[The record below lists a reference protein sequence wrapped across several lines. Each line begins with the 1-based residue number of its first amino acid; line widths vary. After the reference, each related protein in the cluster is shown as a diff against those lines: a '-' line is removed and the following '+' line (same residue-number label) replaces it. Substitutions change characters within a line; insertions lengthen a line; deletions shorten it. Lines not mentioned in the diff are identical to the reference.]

1 MEKTNERKK
10 KEKEGSEERNERVK
24 ETIRKTKM
32 RKIMNE
38 CTEKIQG
45 RYKNEEGKKTKEDK
59 GETREWKKKQKIIE
73 N

>member
-59 GETREWKKKQKIIE
+59 GETMEWKKKQKIIE